1 MIGGDKME
9 GQEWMKDKE
18 KRMDILE
25 NISDF
30 TNVFVGTMMEY
41 KQALFEGKIKNGML
55 VTITKLN

>member
-1 MIGGDKME
+1 MIGGDKMD

-25 NISDF
+25 NNSDF
-30 TNVFVGTMMEY
+30 TNVFVGTMTEY
-41 KQALFEGKIKNGML
+41 KQALSEGKIKNGML